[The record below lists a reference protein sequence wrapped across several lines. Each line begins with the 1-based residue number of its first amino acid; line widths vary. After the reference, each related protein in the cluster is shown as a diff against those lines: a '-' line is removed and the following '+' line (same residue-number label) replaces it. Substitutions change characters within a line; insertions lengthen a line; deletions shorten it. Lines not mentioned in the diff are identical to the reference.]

1 MDVKNRLKTNW
12 SEPAESRF
20 LRVPIFADQCQDV
33 RGSYVFRVRVKYVS
47 SHWEAFHHTERLGFW
62 TFHRAPSFL
71 TFIADFTTRVGI
83 FHQLAGFY
91 LYTPIWEKAPRKHF
105 EKQHVRWLD
114 ICHVQSESVIFQK
127 TAADRETTWIL
138 CPCCHQLVILS
149 SVATSLPLYC
159 HCAVR
164 VDVSIPDIKPCPS
177 RRLNQPETAMHG
189 RCFKFCCS
197 VLVSRLKRF
206 SSRRPPSCLTC
217 LPLSLTSS
225 FAAWRAFIST
235 VWFLSSLLQHRV
247 TPLLLCS
254 SSNFDPALCTLC
266 FGSTAKFWPRS
277 TLTTCRLFCYLTF
290 ETFDHTHLSLVPNSS
305 QP

>member
-1 MDVKNRLKTNW
+1 M
-12 SEPAESRF
+12 
-20 LRVPIFADQCQDV
+20 
-33 RGSYVFRVRVKYVS
+33 
-47 SHWEAFHHTERLGFW
+47 GFW

-71 TFIADFTTRVGI
+71 TFLADFTTQVGI

-114 ICHVQSESVIFQK
+114 ICHVQSESVRFQK

-177 RRLNQPETAMHG
+177 RRLKQPETAVRG

-197 VLVSRLKRF
+197 AIVSRLKRF
-206 SSRRPPSCLTC
+206 SSRRPPFLSHLSAPLLDLFVRRLARLHLHSLISFLSAATSSYSPSVLFLLQFWSCTLYIVFRINGWV
-217 LPLSLTSS
+217 LTSVHPDDLQ
-225 FAAWRAFIST
+225 T
-235 VWFLSSLLQHRV
+235 FLLF
-247 TPLLLCS
+247 
-254 SSNFDPALCTLC
+254 NFWNFWSHTFE
-266 FGSTAKFWPRS
+266 FGSKLLS
-277 TLTTCRLFCYLTF
+277 TLKPISIIRPKGLLAAHNWATIANLQWKT
-290 ETFDHTHLSLVPNSS
+290 V
-305 QP
+305 

>member
-1 MDVKNRLKTNW
+1 M
-12 SEPAESRF
+12 
-20 LRVPIFADQCQDV
+20 
-33 RGSYVFRVRVKYVS
+33 
-47 SHWEAFHHTERLGFW
+47 GFW
-62 TFHRAPSFL
+62 TFHHAPSFL
-71 TFIADFTTRVGI
+71 AFLADFTTQVGI
-83 FHQLAGFY
+83 FHQSAGFY
-91 LYTPIWEKAPRKHF
+91 LYTPIWEKAPSKPF
-105 EKQHVRWLD
+105 ENQHVRWLD
-114 ICHVQSESVIFQK
+114 ICHVHSESVRFQK

-149 SVATSLPLYC
+149 SVATSLPFYC

-177 RRLNQPETAMHG
+177 RRLKQPERG

-197 VLVSRLKRF
+197 ALVSRLKRF
-206 SSRRPPSCLTC
+206 SSRRPPSCLTR
-217 LPLSLTSS
+217 LPLFLTSS

-247 TPLLLCS
+247 TPLLFCS

-266 FGSTAKFWPRS
+266 FGSTAEFWPRS

-290 ETFDHTHLSLVPNSS
+290 ETFDHTHLSFVPNSS